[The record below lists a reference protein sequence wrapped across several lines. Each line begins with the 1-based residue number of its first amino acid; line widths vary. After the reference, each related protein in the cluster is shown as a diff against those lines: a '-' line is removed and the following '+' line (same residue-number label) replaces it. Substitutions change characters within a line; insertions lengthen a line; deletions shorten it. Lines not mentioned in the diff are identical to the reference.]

1 MAIFLLVLFLDASLA
16 LRVNEAA
23 ARAGAGL
30 ATEHA
35 ALLGS
40 AGGAGGLGNGTAD
53 AEEDHAE
60 EVGGEGSPSP
70 AETVATETSI
80 LTVTTESIAAL
91 DEACTV
97 MIISILESSL

>member
-1 MAIFLLVLFLDASLA
+1 MAIFLLVLFLDASLGF
-16 LRVNEAA
+16 RVDEAA
-23 ARAGAGL
+23 AGAGAGL

-40 AGGAGGLGNGTAD
+40 AGGAGGLGYGTAD

-60 EVGGEGSPSP
+60 EVGGESSPGP
-70 AETVATETSI
+70 AKTVATETGI
-80 LTVTTESIAAL
+80 LTVTTESVATL

-97 MIISILESSL
+97 IIISILGSSL

>member
-1 MAIFLLVLFLDASLA
+1 MAIFLLVLFLDASLGF
-16 LRVNEAA
+16 RVDEAA
-23 ARAGAGL
+23 AGAGAGL
-30 ATEHA
+30 ATEYA

-80 LTVTTESIAAL
+80 LTVTTESVAAL

-97 MIISILESSL
+97 MVISILGSSL